1 MKQQE
6 ISISGTVTKEGKL
19 LMQMGELNEFLKGWK
34 GSKVVARFMV
44 SNPGSSEAIK
54 GYYYN
59 YIVPNFKKAIWEAGE
74 RKSEKDT
81 DKFIRTLSPICWEE
95 TPNPETGKYD
105 QRLREINELDNREM
119 SQFIE
124 HLKELAATEYF
135 FFIDDKN

>member
-34 GSKVVARFMV
+34 GSKVVRFMV